1 MDTPSA
7 KTRRV
12 ALETVTVGRAQ
23 QVTTQV
29 ARILI
34 VDDEPEVRDMLKDY
48 LGVHGYEVAEAD
60 GGVAMRAVLEAV
72 VPDVVLL
79 DVGLPGEDGLT
90 LARHLRERYDVAII
104 MVTGAGEVVDRIVG
118 LEVGAD
124 DYIAKP
130 FDLRE
135 LLARVKSVLR
145 RYRAGAVKPG
155 DQDEGTPARRI
166 SIGECVLD
174 IDARQLVNGEGEE
187 VPLTAMEFDLLQV
200 LAERPNRVLSRDQL
214 LNLTCNR
221 DWDPFDR
228 SIDIRVARL
237 RRKIEPDP
245 DNPRIIK
252 TIRGHGYV
260 FVPTRD

>member
-1 MDTPSA
+1 MGTAPQALTETTRVLVVDDEADIRDTLRDYLGTHGYDVVEA
-7 KTRRV
+7 DCGAAMREV
-12 ALETVTVGRAQ
+12 LETVT
-23 QVTTQV
+23 
-29 ARILI
+29 
-34 VDDEPEVRDMLKDY
+34 
-48 LGVHGYEVAEAD
+48 
-60 GGVAMRAVLEAV
+60 
-72 VPDVVLL
+72 PDVVLL

-90 LARHLRERYDVAII
+90 LARYLREHYNMAII

-145 RYRAGAVKPG
+145 RYRGDAAGSGAAN
-155 DQDEGTPARRI
+155 ENASRRI
-166 SIGECVLD
+166 GIGASVLD
-174 IDARQLVNGEGEE
+174 LDSRQFFGPDGAEI
-187 VPLTAMEFDLLQV
+187 PLTAMEFDLLQV
-200 LAERPNRVLSRDQL
+200 FAERPNRVLTRDQL

-221 DWDPFDR
+221 DWDPYDR

-245 DNPRIIK
+245 ENPGTIK

-260 FVPTRD
+260 FVPGRG